1 MGSRLSFNILS
12 VLCVSAV
19 YFGGLSG
26 GGYFPVLS
34 SFLSSFCA
42 KASFHLSMSVLNFL
56 EGSSSIGV
64 KHCGQISLSPVYLSE
79 RTTTLL
85 QLGQDNLIAIPV
97 LQHRVDA
104 NTPLSRQ
111 CLQGIIYNRIWPELS
126 LGLKANRQ
134 KEGRRGGQTPISRMK
149 VQGRKFKGFSSSFI
163 LYFSSLTGLQ
173 SLSPVDWGKKMERV
187 KGFEPSA
194 STLGRL
200 HSTAEL
206 HPLVRAPQF
215 YPLPQ
220 PCQHLWQVAPEVKP
234 IRTDFFGGPTFCCSA
249 PAQSARITSVL
260 GLGGERV
267 STNLKRGK
275 QCLHS

>member
-97 LQHRVDA
+97 LQQRVDA

-111 CLQGIIYNRIWPELS
+111 CLQGVIYNRIWPELS

-149 VQGRKFKGFSSSFI
+149 VQRIFFI
-163 LYFSSLTGLQ
+163 
-173 SLSPVDWGKKMERV
+173 
-187 KGFEPSA
+187 
-194 STLGRL
+194 
-200 HSTAEL
+200 L
-206 HPLVRAPQF
+206 HPLLFILDGAPV
-215 YPLPQ
+215 PLSGRLGQ
-220 PCQHLWQVAPEVKP
+220 KNGAGEG
-234 IRTDFFGGPTFCCSA
+234 IRT
-249 PAQSARITSVL
+249 L
-260 GLGGERV
+260 GL
-267 STNLKRGK
+267 NLGK
-275 QCLHS
+275 VALYR